1 MAKDSILMNAQE
13 KSISLRDLVEIVR
26 RRRVAMSIAFATVI
40 ALAMTATFLWPA
52 TYQAFGTILIEQ
64 QEVPADLVRS
74 TISSYADQRIQVI
87 TQQVMTTE
95 NLYKIVQKYDL
106 YKRERRVGT
115 REAVMLK
122 MRDDIGFR
130 MISADVIDPRSGNP
144 TKATIAFSVSYKNR
158 SADLAARVA
167 NELVSL
173 YLQQNLQSRKE
184 RAADATSFLTDEAE
198 RLSKRINELQ
208 SSIASFKEKHVNDL
222 PELSQINIQM
232 MSRADEELREVDARI
247 RSLDQQVVYL
257 GAQLAQI
264 SPSSQVYTSTGER
277 VLSPQDRLKY
287 LRTEYARVSGI
298 YAPTHPDVIR
308 LQREIAGLEK
318 TADAAGEVNDLQ
330 RQLEDAKSQL
340 ASAQQK
346 YSADHPD
353 VIKLQRLQ
361 ASLTAKL
368 SDAAR
373 ADNNA
378 SVRPVEPDNP
388 AYIQIQAQSEAA
400 KSERDSLQK
409 KRNDLTAQITE
420 FERRL
425 ASAPGVEREYS
436 AMTREMENNQL
447 KYREVRQKQMEAQ
460 VSQSLEEERKGE
472 RFTLIEPPLTPEE
485 PASPNRLL
493 IILLGVVLAGGSAV
507 GSAALLETLDS
518 SVRNRRDLEALLQ
531 MPPLAVLPLIE
542 TLADRKA
549 RKRRRQ
555 YALASALG
563 AAIVAIVAIH
573 LFYRPLDVLWQ
584 VALRR
589 LAG

>member
-1 MAKDSILMNAQE
+1 MAIPDKTV
-13 KSISLRDLVEIVR
+13 SLRDVLDILR
-26 RRRVAMSIAFATVI
+26 RRRAAMLLAFVGVIVI
-40 ALAMTATFLWPA
+40 AMLAAFLWPA
-52 TYQAFGTILIEQ
+52 TYQAAGTILIEQ
-64 QEVPADLVRS
+64 QEVPAELVRS

-106 YKRERRVGT
+106 YQRERRLKT

-122 MRDDIGFR
+122 MRDDIGFK

-144 TKATIAFSVSYKNR
+144 TKATIAFAVSYKNR
-158 SADLAARVA
+158 SPDMAARVA

-184 RAADATSFLTDEAE
+184 RSADATSFLGDEAQ
-198 RLSKRINELQ
+198 RLDQRINELQ
-208 SSIASFKEKHVNDL
+208 AEVAKFKEKHVNDL
-222 PELSQINIQM
+222 PEQSPINMQLM
-232 MSRADEELREVDARI
+232 TRADEEMRDVDTRI

-257 GAQLAQI
+257 EAQLAQL

-287 LRTEYARVSGI
+287 LRTEYARVSGL

-318 TADAAGEVNDLQ
+318 TADASGAVNDLQ
-330 RQLEDAKSQL
+330 RQVEDANTQL
-340 ASAQQK
+340 AAVQQK

-353 VIKLQRLQ
+353 VIRQQRVV
-361 ASLTAKL
+361 ASLQTKLAAAAK
-368 SDAAR
+368 SD
-373 ADNNA
+373 NSA

-388 AYIQIQAQSEAA
+388 AYIQIKAQVEAS
-400 KSERDSLQK
+400 KSERSSLQT
-409 KRNDLTAQITE
+409 KRSQLTAQLADYE
-420 FERRL
+420 KRL
-425 ASAPGVEREYS
+425 ASAPAVEREYS
-436 AMTREMENNQL
+436 TMTRDLDNNQL

-460 VSQSLEEERKGE
+460 VAQSLEEERKGE

-485 PASPNRLL
+485 PASPNRVV
-493 IILLGVVLAGGSAV
+493 IMVLGLVLSIGAAV
-507 GSAALLETLDS
+507 GAAALLENMDS
-518 SVRNRRDLEALLQ
+518 SVRNRRDLETLLSV
-531 MPPLAVLPLIE
+531 PPLAVLPWIE
-542 TLADRKA
+542 TQADRVA
-549 RKRRRQ
+549 RRRRQ
-555 YALASALG
+555 RYTWAG
-563 AAIVAIVAIH
+563 AIGGVVVAISAVH
-573 LFYRPLDVLWQ
+573 VFYRPLDVLWQ